1 MNNQH
6 PWCKALAQNV
16 YAVRHLKGMSLREHA
31 KVLGISPATLS
42 RIERGWPCDLR
53 ILAKICEGTGFSVD
67 ALLGV
72 TTKARPK

>member
-1 MNNQH
+1 MDTQH

-16 YAVRHLKGMSLREHA
+16 YAVRHMKGMSLRQHA
-31 KVLGISPATLS
+31 KALGISPATLS

-53 ILAKICEGTGFSVD
+53 ILAKICEGTGFPVE

-72 TTKARPK
+72 SKVRRK

>member
-16 YAVRHLKGMSLREHA
+16 YAVRHMKGMSLRQHA

-42 RIERGWPCDLR
+42 RIERGLPCDLR
-53 ILAKICEGTGFSVD
+53 ILAKICEGTGYSVG
-67 ALLGV
+67 AMLGV
-72 TTKARPK
+72 AKVSRK